1 MKTKII
7 SIVFLLL
14 YFVTSAFGIDQMS
27 ITANV
32 TAVDDLLEVRN
43 FAVGNQL
50 FTNRTNAAINT
61 IPSGFEG
68 YKMLSSGGG
77 VSITGTITAASS
89 GQIYITAKATE
100 VISGWTKL
108 AGYDYTYATN
118 NTVMSIFYKDVTA
131 NEVVVLPTTTDFRG
145 ITPIAKTIVIANQQA
160 WKLDEM
166 TITVETIDNY
176 EKGILKDGATYFL
189 NRTYTLYSVGDT
201 LSNNEFL
208 LTDAGTGSDGIV
220 HKGTIIPSADGEI
233 YLLGRTTTA
242 ISGWTLVPGTEFYY
256 DAVSSIGALSLFKK
270 TVTAGQRID
279 IPAVDNFQE
288 AKPFAKT
295 IILNKIIPAD
305 TMAVTIEVT
314 ESDAAIFTK
323 STFDNNA
330 IFFKNRTYTITG
342 TPISFKGYDFLAND
356 GAKIDRAVAI
366 PSKDGDIYLAA
377 KPGGLTGWTEIANS
391 TFYYSTSTPTDM
403 SIYKKRVTAG
413 QRVELP
419 LVSDFQ
425 GMTPIAKS
433 ITISVLPATKDAR
446 LSAIKIDGADI
457 SGFMRET
464 TNYNIMLPYTY
475 NSLPVV
481 EPQTLDAGASYT
493 IQTVEDPR
501 GTDDERTATINVKSA
516 DNTVTKTYKVQFKV
530 IPKLDLFLC
539 IGQSNMAGYAPLDE
553 TQGDLNP
560 LDNSYILNSTNQF
573 EPASNPLNRYSN
585 VAATGSKALLGPSYS
600 FAKSLNARTETPI
613 GLVVNARGGSSIENW
628 TKGGAGSDKDT
639 LYAPTLQR
647 ALEAKKWGTFRGI
660 IWHQGEANKADA
672 AAYPAKLQQFVAD
685 LRNDLGDPNLLFVAG
700 QIGTFGSNVTD
711 FNTMIN
717 TISSFVPHTAC
728 ASSDGLTNITGDYNH
743 FNRDGALL
751 LGKRY
756 AQIVADS
763 VYKPDEMSLTIEA
776 DYGIFEKKNLVQN
789 VTLFTNRP
797 TYLITSNSFSGF
809 DNYQFLSSEAGVP
822 ETAVLIPSADG
833 YIYCMARSG
842 LSFSN
847 WTSVFGST
855 FIYETTEMAI
865 YQRKVNAGE
874 RILLPE
880 TTDFRGVSPIAKTIN
895 LNLISPQSN
904 AQLSNIFIDG
914 NKIAAFNKGT
924 LNYSGYLPYNYSGNP
939 VILPEI
945 IAQGT
950 TYTIDNPFNI
960 RGTEIERTATITV
973 TSPDKTT
980 TNEYKVVFEVLPYM
994 DLFLCIGQ
1002 SNMAGAA
1009 PLDASKGDM
1018 NPVVNAFLFNSSNQ
1032 FEQAKNGMNRYANVL
1047 TSTSQNYG
1055 LTYQFAKKI
1064 TSQTNKQIGLVVNAR
1079 GGSSIELWDKAGTD
1093 AGDTLYAKTMQRALE
1108 AKKWGRYKAVLW
1120 HQGEANRTSVNTY
1133 PAQLT
1138 QLVNN
1143 LRTDLNEPDLVFV
1156 AGQIGQWRTDNAT
1169 FNTMISTISSFISNS
1184 GCALSDGLINITNL
1198 VDDDSHFNR
1207 DGLIALGD
1215 RYASVVLSKCYTTT
1229 STIEKSSD
1237 LNLIYAYDN
1246 RIFVDCGQNAG
1257 NCSVFDMTGCKVF
1270 EKQIINNS
1278 DFTLQQKGVYIVVLS
1293 NSKGT
1298 HTAKIIIR

>member
-1 MKTKII
+1 MKTKVHVLVFSLVCMVLPAF
-7 SIVFLLL
+7 SID
-14 YFVTSAFGIDQMS
+14 TMT
-27 ITANV
+27 ITADI
-32 TAVDDLLEVRN
+32 TSVDPLEVRN
-43 FAVGNQL
+43 FAVGSQL
-50 FTNRTNAAINT
+50 FTNRTNMAINS
-61 IPSGFEG
+61 IPVGFEG
-68 YKMLSSGGG
+68 YKMLCSGGG
-77 VSITGTITAASS
+77 SDQTGTIKTSAA
-89 GQIYITAKATE
+89 GQIYFTARSTL
-100 VISGWTKL
+100 SFTGWTKL
-108 AGYDYTYATN
+108 EGYDFTYYATP
-118 NTVMSIFYKDVTA
+118 VSMSIYYKDVVA
-131 NEVVVLPTTTDFRG
+131 NEVVTLPTTTDFRG
-145 ITPIAKTIVIANQQA
+145 ITPIAKNIQIAGQQTWA
-160 WKLDEM
+160 LDTM
-166 TITVETIDNY
+166 SVTVETADNY
-176 EKGILKDGATYFL
+176 TKGILKDGATYFS
-189 NRTYTLYSVGDT
+189 NRTYTIYSVGDT

-208 LTDAGTGSDGIV
+208 LSDAGTSSDGIV
-220 HKGTIIPSADGEI
+220 HKGTIIPSKDGEI

-256 DAVSSIGALSLFKK
+256 DAGSSIGALSLFKK

-288 AKPFAKT
+288 ARPFAKA

-323 STFDNNA
+323 STFDDNA
-330 IFFKNRTYTITG
+330 VFFKNRTYTISG
-342 TPISFKGYDFLAND
+342 TPASFKGYDFLAND

-403 SIYKKRVTAG
+403 SIYKKQVTAG

-425 GMTPIAKS
+425 GITPIAKN
-433 ITISVLPATKDAR
+433 ITISVLPAAKDAR
-446 LSAIKIDGADI
+446 LLAIKVDGTDI

-464 TNYNIMLPYTY
+464 TDYNLMLPYTY
-475 NSLPVV
+475 DGLPVV
-481 EPQTLDAGASYT
+481 EPQMLDAGASYT

-573 EPASNPLNRYSN
+573 EPAANPLNRFSN
-585 VAATGSKALLGPSYS
+585 VAATGSNALLGPSYS
-600 FAKSLNARTETPI
+600 FAKSLNTRTETPI

-685 LRNDLGDPNLLFVAG
+685 LRNDLSDPNLLFVAG
-700 QIGTFGSNVTD
+700 QIGTFGLNVAD
-711 FNTMIN
+711 FNNMID
-717 TISSFVPHTAC
+717 TIGRFVNNAAC
-728 ASSDGLTNITGDYNH
+728 ASSVGLTNIPGDSNH
-743 FNRDGALL
+743 FDRAGALT
-751 LGKRY
+751 LGERY
-756 AQIVADS
+756 ARLVAERLYLPEQATVKVETD
-763 VYKPDEMSLTIEA
+763 A
-776 DYGIFEKKNLVQN
+776 GIFSKK
-789 VTLFTNRP
+789 TLAKDVALFLNRP
-797 TYLITSNSFSGF
+797 TYLVTDTAFSGF
-809 DNYQFLSSEAGVP
+809 ANYEFLSSNAGEIEKGVIIP
-822 ETAVLIPSADG
+822 ETNGRV
-833 YIYCMARSG
+833 YIIAEKGLTISG
-842 LSFSN
+842 WSP
-847 WTSVFGST
+847 VFG
-855 FIYETTEMAI
+855 TEIHYTGAELCVYSRKAI
-865 YQRKVNAGE
+865 AGE
-874 RILLPE
+874 RIAIPE
-880 TTDFRGVSPIAKTIN
+880 VSNFKGVTPIAKQIN
-895 LNLISPQSN
+895 LLEIVPEKDARIDSVFVGGKYLKIFDKNIISY
-904 AQLSNIFIDG
+904 
-914 NKIAAFNKGT
+914 
-924 LNYSGYLPYNYSGNP
+924 NYYLPYT
-939 VILPEI
+939 
-945 IAQGT
+945 AT
-950 TYTIDNPFNI
+950 TAP
-960 RGTEIERTATITV
+960 TITV
-973 TSPDKTT
+973 KTHAAGATTGIVNATNVNGITATDKTT
-980 TNEYKVVFEVLPYM
+980 VINVMSQDGSGTMTYRIVFEVLPQL

-1009 PLDASKGDM
+1009 PLDASKGDLD
-1018 NPVVNAFLFNSSNQ
+1018 PIDKAFLLNSDNQ
-1032 FEQAKNGMNRYANVL
+1032 FEVAKNGMNRYANVL
-1047 TSTSQNYG
+1047 TSTSQYYG
-1055 LTYQFAKKI
+1055 LTYQFAKKV

-1143 LRTDLNEPDLVFV
+1143 LRTDLSEPDLCFV
-1156 AGQIGQWRTDNAT
+1156 AGQIGQWRTDNAP
-1169 FNTMISTISSFISNS
+1169 FNTMIGNISSFISNS
-1184 GCALSDGLINITNL
+1184 GCASSDGLVNLTNL
-1198 VDDDSHFNR
+1198 ADDNSHFNR
-1207 DGLIALGD
+1207 DGLVTFGD
-1215 RYASVVLSKCYTTT
+1215 RYAAIVLNKCYTMT
-1229 STIEKSSD
+1229 STNEKSSE
-1237 LNLIYAYDN
+1237 LGTIYSYGN
-1246 RIFVDCGQNAG
+1246 HIVVDCGQNKG
-1257 NCSVFDMTGCKVF
+1257 ICSVFDITGQKVF